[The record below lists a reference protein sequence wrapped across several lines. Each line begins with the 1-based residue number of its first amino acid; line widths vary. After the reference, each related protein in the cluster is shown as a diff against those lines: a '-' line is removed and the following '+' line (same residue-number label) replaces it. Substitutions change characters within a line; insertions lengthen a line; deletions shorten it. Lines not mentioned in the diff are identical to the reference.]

1 MEKIKSMLSDN
12 QLDYIVFK
20 RYCKI
25 CKELKDIEEYDE
37 IKRGN
42 NTYHRRECMFCFN
55 NKKKKYNK
63 DYYNKK
69 KERIRKKLMLSDSE
83 EILTDSDKTKY
94 TL

>member
-1 MEKIKSMLSDN
+1 MEKIKSMLSNDE
-12 QLDYIVFK
+12 LEYIVFK
-20 RYCKI
+20 RYCKK

-42 NTYHRRECMFCFN
+42 NTYYRRECHYCFN
-55 NKKKKYNK
+55 DKKKKYNK
-63 DYYNKK
+63 TYYNKK
-69 KERIRKKLMLSDSE
+69 KERIRKKLMISDSE